1 MGLLTNAKVLLNTLF
16 LSGTEVTVNKTFGNY
31 ENAAQAQAD
40 VNLLAAFMDAGVT
53 RKRFSK
59 RTEQN
64 VLTIEDIFGEEKPEP
79 KPVEKPKPED
89 MREAF
94 LTWFKSLDDENK
106 KFIKD
111 ALK

>member
-16 LSGTEVTVNKTFGNY
+16 LSGTEVTVNKTFGGY

-53 RKRFSK
+53 RKHFSK
-59 RTEQN
+59 RAQEN
-64 VLTIEDIFGEEKPEP
+64 VLTIEDIFGEEP
-79 KPVEKPKPED
+79 KPKVEPKPED
-89 MREAF
+89 MKEAF
-94 LTWFKSLDDENK
+94 IAWFNGLDDKNK
-106 KFIKD
+106 QFIKD

>member
-16 LSGTEVTVNKTFGNY
+16 LSGTEVTVNKTFGSY

-79 KPVEKPKPED
+79 KPEPKPED
-89 MREAF
+89 MKEAF
-94 LTWFKSLDDENK
+94 IKWFNSLGSEDK
-106 KFIKD
+106 QFIKD

>member
-16 LSGTEVTVNKTFGNY
+16 LSGTEVTVNKTFGSY

-64 VLTIEDIFGEEKPEP
+64 VLTIEDIFGEEKPE
-79 KPVEKPKPED
+79 EKQKPED
-89 MREAF
+89 MKASF
-94 LTWFKSLDDENK
+94 IAWFNSLDDENK

>member
-16 LSGTEVTVNKTFGNY
+16 LSGTEIAVNKTFGNY

-53 RKRFSK
+53 RKHFSK
-59 RTEQN
+59 RAQEN
-64 VLTIEDIFGEEKPEP
+64 VLTIEEIFGEEPQP

>member
-1 MGLLTNAKVLLNTLF
+1 MGILTNAKVLLNTLF
-16 LSGTEVTVNKTFGNY
+16 LSGTEVTVNKTFGGY

-53 RKRFSK
+53 RKHFSK
-59 RTEQN
+59 RAQEN
-64 VLTIEDIFGEEKPEP
+64 VLTIEDIFGEEP
-79 KPVEKPKPED
+79 KPKPKD
-89 MREAF
+89 MKEAF
-94 LTWFKSLDDENK
+94 IEWFNGLDDENK

>member
-1 MGLLTNAKVLLNTLF
+1 MSIFTNAKTLINTLF
-16 LSGTEVTVNKTFGNY
+16 LSGTELTVNKTFGSY

-53 RKRFSK
+53 RKKFSK
-59 RTEQN
+59 RAQQN

-79 KPVEKPKPED
+79 KPED
-89 MREAF
+89 MKEAF
-94 LTWFKSLDDENK
+94 IAWFSTLDDENK
-106 KFIKD
+106 KFIKE